1 MILFSTYIILYLNK
15 NIFKYIY
22 HKKVS
27 LKAAMITLESG
38 KKYGFL
44 IYNIKIYFLLCPK
57 KDIVSISLKQGV
69 NIIMILKN
77 KLLCSMNYLCCE

>member
-15 NIFKYIY
+15 SIFKYIY

-27 LKAAMITLESG
+27 LKAAMITLGNG

-44 IYNIKIYFLLCPK
+44 VYNIKIYFLLCPK

>member
-27 LKAAMITLESG
+27 LKAAMITLG
-38 KKYGFL
+38 NGMKYGFL

>member
-1 MILFSTYIILYLNK
+1 MILFLTYIILYLNK

-27 LKAAMITLESG
+27 LKAAMITLGSG

-44 IYNIKIYFLLCPK
+44 VYNIKIYFLLCPK

>member
-27 LKAAMITLESG
+27 LKAAMIILGSG

-44 IYNIKIYFLLCPK
+44 VYNIKIYFLLCPK

>member
-15 NIFKYIY
+15 SIFKYIY

-27 LKAAMITLESG
+27 LKAAMITLGSG

-44 IYNIKIYFLLCPK
+44 VYNIKIYFLLCPK

>member
-27 LKAAMITLESG
+27 LKAAMITLGSG

-44 IYNIKIYFLLCPK
+44 VYNIKIYFLLCLK

>member
-1 MILFSTYIILYLNK
+1 MISFSTYIILYLNK

-27 LKAAMITLESG
+27 LKAAMITLGSG

-44 IYNIKIYFLLCPK
+44 VYNIKIYFLLCPK

>member
-27 LKAAMITLESG
+27 LKAAMITLGNG

-44 IYNIKIYFLLCPK
+44 VYNIKIYFLLCPK

>member
-1 MILFSTYIILYLNK
+1 MILFSIYIILYLNK

-27 LKAAMITLESG
+27 LKAAMITLGSG

-44 IYNIKIYFLLCPK
+44 VYNIKIYFLLCPK

>member
-27 LKAAMITLESG
+27 LKAAMITLGSG

-44 IYNIKIYFLLCPK
+44 VYNIKIYFLLCPK